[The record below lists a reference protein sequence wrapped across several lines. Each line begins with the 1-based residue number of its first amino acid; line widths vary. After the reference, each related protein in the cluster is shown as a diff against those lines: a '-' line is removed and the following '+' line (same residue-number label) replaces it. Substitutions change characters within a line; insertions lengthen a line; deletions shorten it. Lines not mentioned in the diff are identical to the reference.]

1 MFLLSNLRI
10 GQRLGFSFLL
20 ILVFLFAISWV
31 SIERM
36 QVSSQA
42 SKQFVEQDVFRSA
55 LASEMNIEAQAAALQ
70 LLQILSTD
78 DWEKRTQLYRSMDEH
93 NEKPDTIIKQF
104 SSVKSTLLDDS
115 FQALKR
121 QQSIYQNAFLGTVEL
136 VEIEPNKAFQ
146 DFTINTQPALNAFL
160 EAINTL
166 TKQQQKMTK
175 NEQTIIE
182 QASQQAQQWIIILAS
197 TALIFGIVLATVV
210 SHSII
215 KPISA
220 VVEAVK
226 CLAKG
231 DLRSHQLPT
240 GRDEISE
247 ITQALSVTT
256 QNLDKLISAIHASSE
271 KVNAVSTSIQH
282 PVTQIQSSSDTQE
295 FAVIRIGETIHT
307 FSEESIQVA
316 TTAEEAKRQAEQGRT
331 LALEGQERIYQ
342 VTTEFDKITAVIS
355 QSAES
360 VEKLQESAASVRKL
374 VTTVREIS
382 EQTNLLALNAA
393 IEAARAGESGRGF
406 SVVADEV
413 RNLATRTG
421 TATVEIN
428 SMIDKIDH
436 ETNVAVSSIVE
447 GRSEMERGVRMV
459 TEMVKPL
466 SELSSGAQLS
476 LAQLEQLE
484 SIAAKQA
491 HDSTDIKAEIARI
504 DQMTNDNKLAVQQ
517 LAQTT
522 TTLSSESVQ
531 LNQQVG
537 QFTLG

>member
-36 QVSSQA
+36 QASSQA

-93 NEKPDTIIKQF
+93 NEKLDTIIKQF
-104 SSVKSTLLDDS
+104 SSVKSTSLDDT

-160 EAINTL
+160 DAINTL
-166 TKQQQKMTK
+166 TKQQQKMTT
-175 NEQTIIE
+175 NEQSVIE

-197 TALIFGIVLATVV
+197 TALILGIVLATVV

-215 KPISA
+215 KPIGA

-256 QNLDKLISAIHASSE
+256 QNLDKLISAIHTSSE

-295 FAVIRIGETIHT
+295 FAVIRIGETIRT

-316 TTAEEAKRQAEQGRT
+316 TTAEDAKRQAEQGRA

-342 VTTEFDKITAVIS
+342 VTAEFEKITAAIS
-355 QSAES
+355 QSAQS

-428 SMIDKIDH
+428 SVIDKIDH
-436 ETNVAVSSIVE
+436 ETNMAVSSIIE
-447 GRSEMERGVRMV
+447 GRSEMERGVIMV

-466 SELSSGAQLS
+466 SELSGGAQLS
-476 LAQLEQLE
+476 LEQLEQLE

-504 DQMTNDNKLAVQQ
+504 DQMTSDNKLAVQQ

-522 TTLSSESVQ
+522 TSLNTESVQ

>member
-93 NEKPDTIIKQF
+93 NEKLDTIIKQF

-115 FQALKR
+115 FQALKH

-136 VEIEPNKAFQ
+136 VEIEPNMAFQ

-197 TALIFGIVLATVV
+197 TALILGIVLATVV